1 VTGATLAVTIA
12 SGLQLARLVPID
24 APTASLGMVAG
35 GASGIVAM
43 ARDLGADERIVAFMQ
58 YQRVLIVTV
67 ATLLLA
73 PLVFGVGSQDAAAG
87 GPPFGTVA
95 GWLLTATAAAVG
107 LPAAT
112 RLRFPAPALLGP
124 LCVAVGLALAGLLGE
139 HSVPPILSEAAFA
152 LIGLRIGLGFD
163 LATMRRIAGLLLP
176 SSLLI
181 LAVLAICAGFG
192 WALSL
197 ATGEPLLDGYLATT
211 PGGLYA
217 VLPIAYA
224 AGADTTFVLGVQTL
238 RLLAMIVLAPALVT
252 RLHRPRQPADR
263 APRPAAWFRR
273 GPTRRR
279 RSGSRRR

>member
-1 VTGATLAVTIA
+1 
-12 SGLQLARLVPID
+12 
-24 APTASLGMVAG
+24 MVAG

-43 ARDLGADERIVAFMQ
+43 AGDLGADERIVAFMQ
-58 YQRVLIVTV
+58 YQRVLIVTL

-73 PLVFGVGSQDAAAG
+73 PLAFGVGSQHAAAG
-87 GPPFGTVA
+87 AAPLGTA
-95 GWLLTATAAAVG
+95 TGWLLTAAAVAVG

-124 LCVAVGLALAGLLGE
+124 LCLAGGLGLAGLLE
-139 HSVPPILSEAAFA
+139 ARSVPPVLADGAFA

-176 SSLLI
+176 SSLLM
-181 LAVLAICAGFG
+181 LAVLAICAGLG

-217 VLPIAYA
+217 VLPIAYG
-224 AGADTTFVLGVQTL
+224 AGANTTFVLGVQTL
-238 RLLAMIVLAPALVT
+238 RLLAMIVLAPALVS
-252 RLHRPRQPADR
+252 RLHRPQRADR
-263 APRPAAWFRR
+263 APRPVAGFRR

-279 RSGSRRR
+279 RSGSRLR